1 MGSAVIFVTV
11 SAWGSDDAVI
21 GVRAHV
27 VIGARLEA
35 DLLQFLLLK
44 NAEFRFGAFGLDQKG
59 NVVFQHNIVGLTCDK
74 PELHASVLAVLGP
87 RTRTTI
93 PSSDGGAACGPWTT
107 SARWGRTRRSGTRIE
122 RGHSVMGRFARQD
135 GGVRKLACVLKAAAS
150 RCTPKTG
157 RTDPLLVIRT
167 S

>member
-1 MGSAVIFVTV
+1 MEFETLSQETAYKRVRHQMEELFGENLHVHPARPVFGSKMGSAVVFVTV

-74 PELHASVLAVLGP
+74 PELHASVLAVLGTADAYDDP
-87 RTRTTI
+87 IQR
-93 PSSDGGAACGPWTT
+93 
-107 SARWGRTRRSGTRIE
+107 RWGGLRAVDYLRE
-122 RGHSVMGRFARQD
+122 MGENPTIWYED
-135 GGVRKLACVLKAAAS
+135 
-150 RCTPKTG
+150 
-157 RTDPLLVIRT
+157 
-167 S
+167 